1 VSAVGSDRSEARP
14 RLRRDAE
21 RNRERILAAAADA
34 FAEGGLAVTMD
45 EIARR
50 AGVGVGTVYRRF
62 PDKELLI
69 EALFEQRI
77 DELVA
82 LAEAA
87 RAEPDPFAGLARFFE
102 SFLAVQAADR
112 GLKQVVLGTPRGA
125 GRVARARDRIGPVV
139 DEVVARAHAA
149 GALRADIAPSDVA
162 LIQFML
168 AALIDYTHEVEPE
181 AWRRMLALVLDG
193 LRPRRDGATP
203 LPRAPLD
210 PAQLDRAMAA
220 WGRPGR

>member
-1 VSAVGSDRSEARP
+1 MSAVDSDRSEARP

-21 RNRERILAAAADA
+21 RNRERIVAAAADA

-77 DELVA
+77 DELVK

-87 RAEPDPFAGLARFFE
+87 RDEPDPFAGLARFFE
-102 SFLAVQAADR
+102 TFLAVQAADR
-112 GLKQVVLGTPRGA
+112 GLKQVVLGTRRGA

-139 DEVVARAHAA
+139 DELVARAHAA
-149 GALRADIAPSDVA
+149 GALRADVAPSDLA

-168 AALIDYTHEVEPE
+168 AALVDYTHEVEPQ

-210 PAQLDRAMAA
+210 AAQLDRAMAA